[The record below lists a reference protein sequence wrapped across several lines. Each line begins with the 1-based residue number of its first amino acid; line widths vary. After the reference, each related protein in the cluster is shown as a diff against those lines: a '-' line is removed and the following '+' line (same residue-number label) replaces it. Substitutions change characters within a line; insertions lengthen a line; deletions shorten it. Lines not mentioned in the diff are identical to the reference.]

1 MPETIWV
8 TSWRTGTIPSPRSG
22 AAVWPGR
29 SADSRLVRSMP
40 LRRICTGY
48 SERVSRS
55 ISAIYW
61 LTPVDREMI
70 RAMPMMPIEPA
81 KAVSRVRV
89 FLVQR
94 LLKLRVSEVH
104 HDMEEWPMFL

>member
-8 TSWRTGTIPSPRSG
+8 TSWRTGTIPSPG
-22 AAVWPGR
+22 AA
-29 SADSRLVRSMP
+29 
-40 LRRICTGY
+40 
-48 SERVSRS
+48 ERVSRS

-70 RAMPMMPIEPA
+70 SAMPMMPIEPA

>member
-1 MPETIWV
+1 
-8 TSWRTGTIPSPRSG
+8 
-22 AAVWPGR
+22 
-29 SADSRLVRSMP
+29 
-40 LRRICTGY
+40 
-48 SERVSRS
+48 
-55 ISAIYW
+55 
-61 LTPVDREMI
+61 MI